1 MGELLYKLW
10 KKVMVQVDLID
21 RELGLELQEEVLVW
35 LADCFVEFPR
45 AKSGEGWLCRKA
57 GRYLQIVPEVDSP

>member
-10 KKVMVQVDLID
+10 KKVMVQVDQID

-35 LADCFVEFPR
+35 
-45 AKSGEGWLCRKA
+45 
-57 GRYLQIVPEVDSP
+57 